1 MYHQGREFVGYIK
14 SVPNAICVKRYTVKN
29 DAVIIINS
37 ERIKIEKKLYKNYIK
52 IQKSNI
58 VNGNNNNIKK
68 QEITKMI
75 MIKPMILRT
84 RPLFV
89 AGGRGKGEGGRGR
102 GEGWKREG
110 VGGSEEGRKGLRRIL
125 VVSVLKLL

>member
-1 MYHQGREFVGYIK
+1 
-14 SVPNAICVKRYTVKN
+14 
-29 DAVIIINS
+29 
-37 ERIKIEKKLYKNYIK
+37 
-52 IQKSNI
+52 
-58 VNGNNNNIKK
+58 
-68 QEITKMI
+68 MI

-102 GEGWKREG
+102 GEGWKG

>member
-1 MYHQGREFVGYIK
+1 
-14 SVPNAICVKRYTVKN
+14 
-29 DAVIIINS
+29 
-37 ERIKIEKKLYKNYIK
+37 
-52 IQKSNI
+52 
-58 VNGNNNNIKK
+58 
-68 QEITKMI
+68 MI

-89 AGGRGKGEGGRGR
+89 AGGRGKGEG
-102 GEGWKREG
+102 